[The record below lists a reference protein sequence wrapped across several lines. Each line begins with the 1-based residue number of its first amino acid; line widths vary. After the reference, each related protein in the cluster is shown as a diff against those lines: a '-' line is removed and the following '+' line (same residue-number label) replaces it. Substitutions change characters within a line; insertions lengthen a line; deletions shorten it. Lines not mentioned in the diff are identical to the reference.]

1 MQYDAIIMDTQH
13 DTAGWRTVLQ
23 DVDVGTLLLN
33 PVDRES
39 VSDMLA
45 HSDNPLVVYGHGD
58 PRGLY
63 NMDWDGFVLD
73 VRHADLLRQRLIVG
87 IWCHAG
93 EFADI
98 CELHGFFTSMF
109 ISNARESRALGF
121 TATEDEVADE
131 LRIFNERMN
140 SFLCSDDIPMEE
152 WPRILQDE
160 CHRTIPF
167 VRYNYEAIGYY

>member
-1 MQYDAIIMDTQH
+1 MRYDALIMDTQH
-13 DTAGWRTVLQ
+13 DTAGWRTVLR
-23 DVDVGTLLLN
+23 DVNVGEILLN
-33 PVDRES
+33 PNDADEVYH
-39 VSDMLA
+39 ML
-45 HSDNPLVVYGHGD
+45 SSSTNPLLVYGHGD

-63 NMDWDGFVLD
+63 NMDWSGFVLD
-73 VRHADLLRQRLIVG
+73 YRHANLLRQRLMVG

-109 ISNARESRALGF
+109 ISNAVEARALGF
-121 TATEDEVADE
+121 NATEEEVADE

-140 SFLCSDDIPMEE
+140 SFLRNDDIPMEN
-152 WPRILQDE
+152 WPRILQEE
-160 CHRTIPF
+160 CHRSIPF